1 MNLVTRIEFGSHL
14 YGTNTATSDH
24 DYKGVRIPSAEEI
37 LLQRVKDSTG
47 HQVIRPEGER
57 NTPEDTDDETY
68 SLQAYLKLLAEGQTV
83 AIDMLFAPKPIVTTP
98 LWEHIKENR
107 RKLLTKKSASFLAYC
122 RTQANKYGIKGSRVS
137 AAKKA
142 MEFFAKAI
150 ELYGPHHK
158 LEHIDHLLCSLEDDH
173 TIARVT
179 KETTAGKYENYFQ
192 CCNRMVWYKNTF
204 KEAHNIYERIYEE
217 YGKRARLAEANEGID
232 WKALSHAVRVGYE
245 AIELLQTANV
255 TFPLP
260 YAQHILDIKLGKK
273 SYKEVAEE
281 IEQLL
286 GKVEYEAAK
295 SDLLEKPDYK
305 WIDKVVLEHY
315 GYEVEKYFSK
325 WRQDTFK
332 EWWDSL

>member
-107 RKLLTKKSASFLAYC
+107 RKLLTKKSASFLGYC

-142 MEFFAKAI
+142 MEFFGDGLAEFGPLAKVGDLFDLPSP
-150 ELYGPHHK
+150 EFED
-158 LEHIDHLLCSLEDDH
+158 EHTRI
-173 TIARVT
+173 IT
-179 KETTAGKYENYFQ
+179 KETTQGHYETYFE
-192 CCNRMVWYKNTF
+192 CCNRMVGFKNTL
-204 KEAHNIYERIYEE
+204 KEARSIYTRIYEE

-286 GKVEYEAAK
+286 GRVEYEAAK
-295 SDLLEKPDYK
+295 SDLLEEPDYE
-305 WIDKVVLEHY
+305 WIDKVILEHY
-315 GYEVEKYFSK
+315 GYEVGKYFDE
-325 WRQDTFK
+325 WREKTFR

>member
-14 YGTNTATSDH
+14 YGTNTPQSDH
-24 DYKGVRIPSAEEI
+24 DYKGVRIPSAREI

-83 AIDMLFAPKPIVTTP
+83 AIDMLFAPKPIVITP

-107 RKLLTKKSASFLAYC
+107 RKLLTKKSASFLGYC

-137 AAKKA
+137 SAKKA

-150 ELYGPHHK
+150 EIYGPHSK
-158 LEHIDHLLCSLEDDH
+158 LEYVDYVLGTLEDDH

-179 KETTAGKYENYFQ
+179 KETTAGKFENYFQ
-192 CCNRMVWYKNTF
+192 CCNRMVGYKNTF
-204 KEAHNIYERIYEE
+204 KEAHSIYSRIYEE
-217 YGKRARLAEANEGID
+217 YGKRARLAEANEGVD

-260 YAQHILDIKLGKK
+260 YAERILNIKLGKFP
-273 SYKEVAEE
+273 YKAVAEE
-281 IEQLL
+281 IEGLL
-286 GKVEYEAAK
+286 VLVEHEAK
-295 SDLLEKPDYK
+295 ISDLRDEPDYE
-305 WIDKVVLEHY
+305 WIDNLIIKHY
-315 GYEVEKYFSK
+315 GQEVFEYIY
-325 WRQDTFK
+325 WHGK
-332 EWWDSL
+332 EL